1 MALVEECARERVQ
14 EAIRSNGGQPLDFHV
29 ARDGLRFRSAP
40 RDSTRHS
47 HVHRPDGRLQP
58 IWSFV
63 LAVAFSVAAYLICGD
78 VAYTLEGEHTL
89 RFELVFRTML
99 ALLLFGLY
107 FWLLTVADQV
117 ESNANQLARFAG
129 TSGLAAAVF
138 RRLSVWRCH
147 DSAGGCAC
155 VASGLTSA

>member
-1 MALVEECARERVQ
+1 MFTA
-14 EAIRSNGGQPLDFHV
+14 S
-29 ARDGLRFRSAP
+29 
-40 RDSTRHS
+40 
-47 HVHRPDGRLQP
+47 DGRLQP
-58 IWSFV
+58 IWSFF
-63 LAVAFSVAAYLICGD
+63 LAVAFSVAAYLICGY

-117 ESNANQLARFAG
+117 ESNQISSLGFAG
-129 TSGLAAAVF
+129 TSGLAASVF

-155 VASGLTSA
+155 VPLG